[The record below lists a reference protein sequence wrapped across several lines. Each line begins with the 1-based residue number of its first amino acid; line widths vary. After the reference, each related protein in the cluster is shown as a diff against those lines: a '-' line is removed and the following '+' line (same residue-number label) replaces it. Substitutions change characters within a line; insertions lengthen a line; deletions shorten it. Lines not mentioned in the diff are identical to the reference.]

1 MPSRGAGAVCFP
13 NTPSPH
19 GDGLASEVRMVSIA
33 GEARPRRPVPHWHKA
48 FLAMLPQ
55 IIGHARVSFRH
66 LKPEARAEAVQE
78 VVCNALKAF
87 VRLVERGKADSA
99 YPSPL
104 ARYAVAQVCGG
115 RKVGC
120 KLNVRDVLSPYCQR
134 QKNVIVERLDHFD
147 EEENAWAE
155 AVVED
160 TRTAPVAD
168 IVAFRIDF
176 AAWLRCL
183 PRRNR
188 RIAEFLGPRQPH
200 QRRRP
205 QVRCERG
212 PRLAASPRVGQ
223 SWRTFVGEG
232 PVGGV
237 VAALVRLDG
246 RPVRAM
252 RAGRP
257 SLFRSLEDEA
267 YLVSR
272 R

>member
-1 MPSRGAGAVCFP
+1 
-13 NTPSPH
+13 
-19 GDGLASEVRMVSIA
+19 MVSIA
-33 GEARPRRPVPHWHKA
+33 GKARPRRPVPHWHKA

-55 IIGHARVSFRH
+55 IIGHARISFRH

-78 VVCNALKAF
+78 VVCNSLKAF
-87 VRLVERGKADSA
+87 VRLVELGKADIA

-104 ARYAVAQVCGG
+104 ARYAVAQVCDG

-168 IVAFRIDF
+168 IVAFRGDF
-176 AAWLRCL
+176 AAWLRIL

-188 RIAEFLGPRQPH
+188 RIAEFLALGNRTSDAARKFGVSEGRVSQL
-200 QRRRP
+200 RR
-205 QVRCERG
+205 E
-212 PRLAASPRVGQ
+212 LAG
-223 SWRTFVGEG
+223 SWRRFVGEEPDTG
-232 PVGGV
+232 T
-237 VAALVRLDG
+237 
-246 RPVRAM
+246 
-252 RAGRP
+252 AG
-257 SLFRSLEDEA
+257 LA
-267 YLVSR
+267 TV
-272 R
+272 